1 MIDLFITTIVVMII
15 LYYAIVKEREEL
27 GCFRVSIEKQC
38 DDGNSVFLKNTKLE
52 KTDTCD
58 DALQRLLSIL
68 SYHEKGAIW
77 RRCVIMSF
85 VSVLGL
91 YVLHRASNQSV
102 SMYTYVLFLIINF
115 AIIYFYHHYIE
126 YHHFRNL
133 KYNGEEII
141 QFIKIK
147 CFSQKK

>member
-27 GCFRVSIEKQC
+27 GCFRLSIEKQC
-38 DDGNSVFLKNTKLE
+38 DDENSVFLKNTKLE

-68 SYHEKGAIW
+68 SYHEKSAIW
-77 RRCVIMSF
+77 RRCVVMSF

-91 YVLHRASNQSV
+91 YVIHRASNHPA

-147 CFSQKK
+147 CFS

>member
-1 MIDLFITTIVVMII
+1 MIDIFITSVVVILII
-15 LYYAIVKEREEL
+15 YYAIVKEREEL
-27 GCFRVSIEKQC
+27 GCFRLSIEKQC
-38 DDGNSVFLKNTKLE
+38 DDGNNVFLKNTKLE

-58 DALQRLLSIL
+58 NALQRLQSIIN
-68 SYHEKGAIW
+68 YHEKGAIW
-77 RRCVIMSF
+77 RRCVLMSF

-91 YVLHRASNQSV
+91 YVLNRASNHSGTK
-102 SMYTYVLFLIINF
+102 YTYVLFMIINF

-141 QFIKIK
+141 RFLQKS
-147 CFSQKK
+147 CFLQKN